1 MRFAQVLEWLD
12 PTLRAEQIR
21 WGVIGG
27 IALAA
32 HGIPRTTLDL
42 DLVVDRESQD
52 FVVRILEGRR
62 YETLHRSEGYS
73 SHLHEQPAMGRIDVV
88 YVRGETARKLFSE
101 ATFLPGPGGLEIL
114 VPRPEHLVAMKVTA
128 CRNQPERAFQDL
140 ADIRN
145 LCLLPGVDRSQVRRS
160 FEKHGM
166 LERFDELEETL

>member
-1 MRFAQVLEWLD
+1 MRFVRVLEWLD
-12 PTLRAEQIR
+12 PILRAEEIR

-42 DLVVDRESQD
+42 DLVVDRESRD
-52 FVVRILEGRR
+52 SLVTILEGNG

-101 ATFLPGPGGLEIL
+101 AAFLEGPGGLEIL
-114 VPRPEHLVAMKVTA
+114 VPRPEHLAAMKITA
-128 CRNQPERAFQDL
+128 CKNQPERAFQDL
-140 ADIRN
+140 ADIRS
-145 LCLLPGVDRSQVRRS
+145 LLLLPGVDRSQVRRS
-160 FEKHGM
+160 FERHGM
-166 LERFDELEETL
+166 LERFDELEKTL